1 MAAKPCGRG
10 GTDDQESCKR
20 RIRTLCPDDPADV
33 RLLKARM
40 EARKDRLPSSGTLPE
55 EVRRCPSSVT
65 TARID
70 LMHALTGG

>member
-1 MAAKPCGRG
+1 MAARLRGHG

-20 RIRTLCPDDPADV
+20 RIRTLCPGDPADV
-33 RLLKARM
+33 RLLKASM
-40 EARKDRLPSSGTLPE
+40 EARKDRLPSSRALPK
-55 EVRRCPSSVT
+55 EVRRRPSSAT